1 MQGNEIEMTEVIACC
16 LFCAW
21 LAVALVLF
29 GRRIAVYHGFVRYIR
44 AGTPRLRHVDRGS
57 GIVKRKVR
65 CDYEI

>member
-1 MQGNEIEMTEVIACC
+1 MQGNEIEMTGVIACC

-44 AGTPRLRHVDRGS
+44 AGTPSSPSR
-57 GIVKRKVR
+57 
-65 CDYEI
+65 